1 MNQRMEQIWDREVQN
16 SYKHLTLVNHLSLG
30 SLAISIFLSQSSKS
44 KKINLW
50 IVCLSRGKR
59 ENLRNSKN
67 KILFHLLL
75 SRETRFFKVSQSG
88 STLSSRTLIVKFKKT
103 KSASRMSKLWW
114 LTRMGVRKSSLSRKM
129 FRSWLT
135 LKSCWEGLST
145 WQGCKNRILIGF
157 LPTFPRLVVS
167 FHLLG
172 APWTQLTIYYNQ
184 LSIQM
189 IKGQ

>member
-1 MNQRMEQIWDREVQN
+1 MSQRMERIWDKEALN
-16 SYKHLTLVNHLSLG
+16 SYKLLTQVNPLSLG
-30 SLAISIFLSQSSKS
+30 SLAISIFHSHSSKL

-50 IVCLSRGKR
+50 IVCLSRVKR

-67 KILFHLLL
+67 KTLFHKLL

-88 STLSSRTLIVKFKKT
+88 LTRSSRTLIVKFKKT

-114 LTRMGVRKSSLSRKM
+114 LTRMEVLKSSLFRKM

-135 LKSCWEGLST
+135 LKSCWEGLSI

-157 LPTFPRLVVS
+157 LLTFPRQVVS
-167 FHLLG
+167 FHPQG
-172 APWTQLTIYYNQ
+172 CPWTQPTIY
-184 LSIQM
+184 
-189 IKGQ
+189 